1 MQVII
6 QGDGINVRDELKE
19 YVEKE
24 VARLDKYY
32 DRLIKAEVILEGQLH
47 QKEARIRLEIPRE
60 TLFAS
65 EVSDKFEISLEAA
78 VDKLVE
84 QLKRYKEKLR
94 ENG

>member
-6 QGDGINVRDELKE
+6 QGDGINVREELKE

-24 VARLDKYY
+24 AGRLEKYY
-32 DRLIKAEVILEGQLH
+32 DRLIKASVILEGQQH
-47 QKEARIRLEIPRE
+47 QKEARIRLELPRE

-65 EVSDKFEISLEAA
+65 ETSDKFEISVEAA

-84 QLKRYKEKLR
+84 QLKRHKEKLR